1 MYGGTAIGTDDVSC
15 KASMTKERLE
25 DLEKE
30 WMFWEA
36 RVTDA
41 ARLLLRRKPER
52 QGASDPRLL
61 TKTRRTRSVKRARD
75 DTDYHD

>member
-1 MYGGTAIGTDDVSC
+1 MHGGTAIGTDDVSC
-15 KASMTKERLE
+15 KARMTKERLE
-25 DLEKE
+25 ELEKE

-61 TKTRRTRSVKRARD
+61 TKTRRTRKRKAG
-75 DTDYHD
+75 TG